1 MKRILLALVSCAC
14 SLFAGAQVTDQTS
27 ATLQNGDQTS
37 VFYGFAA
44 FKEALAA
51 APDAG
56 AIITLSPGAF
66 ENPGDIQKNVKI
78 YGAGFE
84 DDTINHIAR
93 TRINGDISLK
103 SSDEVDLT
111 AVRIEGLYINGHLLF
126 SNDAKTI
133 ANTEIVKCS
142 FENFYHQ
149 APSSNTIIRQCYLRS
164 SVFGENRKATAFV
177 LPNCWIGYRLDGFAS
192 GSEVLVDHCIL
203 DMTYYYYA
211 FGPYFYKNNIVRKDE
226 GAGFSNGATCYNN
239 VGTKSRLIDN
249 TNISSIGNYGESE
262 WISWAS
268 LLKDGQNDLKYN
280 LADGNTRTWELNE
293 PTRFVGTDGTPC
305 GVTGGDYPWNPI
317 PSTPRII
324 STSVDSKATP
334 GKLKVNIKAE
344 ARPLD

>member
-1 MKRILLALVSCAC
+1 MKRRLLTLVACAC

-66 ENPGDIQKNVKI
+66 ENPGDIKKNVKI

-111 AVRIEGLYINGHLLF
+111 AVRIEGLYINGHLVF

-142 FENFYHQ
+142 FETFYHQ
-149 APSSNTIIRQCYLRS
+149 APSSNTIIRQSYIRS

-177 LPNCWIGYRLDGFAS
+177 LANCWIGYRIDGFAS

-211 FGPYFYKNNIVRKDE
+211 FGPYFYKNNIIRKDD

-239 VGTKSRLIDN
+239 VGTKARLIDN